1 VGWPI
6 SGHDW
11 AVSLLSDS
19 LASGRLAHA
28 YLFSGRPQ
36 IGKTTLA
43 LALAQAVNC
52 TAAEAGDGD
61 PPCGR
66 CPSCLKIARRRH
78 PDVRLIEGEGA
89 GGALKIDQVRALQ
102 QEAVLRPYEGRYRV
116 FILRQADR
124 ATLEA
129 ADSLLKTLE
138 EPPAHVLLI
147 LTATHAEALPPTVV
161 SRCQRLD
168 LRPLSA
174 GQVAEVLEARGA
186 PAADGQLL
194 ARLSGGRLGW
204 AIRAWGDEALLAQRQ
219 QDLDHLVRLL
229 TCSRVERLDFVWQAL
244 QGRRDQEARLQWA
257 RQIVELWT
265 AWWRDLFLLGIAG
278 PENVINIDRLEELH
292 AWAQHSRSSQAWQ
305 ALQALRETAA
315 HLEANVNIRLA
326 LEGLLLKL
334 PRWPQ
339 AVAP

>member
-1 VGWPI
+1 MAWPI

-11 AVSLLSDS
+11 AIALLRDS

-52 TAAEAGDGD
+52 TGAEAGDGD

-66 CPSCLKIARRRH
+66 CPACLKIAQGKH
-78 PDVRLIEGEGA
+78 PDVRLIEGQGA

-102 QEAVLRPYEGRYRV
+102 HEVVLRPYEGRYRV

-124 ATLEA
+124 ATTEA

-147 LTATHAEALPPTVV
+147 LTATHAEALPPTVA

-168 LRPLSA
+168 LRPLTA
-174 GQVAEVLEARGA
+174 GQVAEALKARGV
-186 PAADGQLL
+186 PPTKSRLL

-204 AIRAWGDEALLAQRQ
+204 AIRAGEDETLLAQRQ
-219 QDLDHLVRLL
+219 QILDHLVRLL
-229 TCSRVERLDFVWQAL
+229 ASSRVERLDFVWQSL
-244 QGRRDQEARLQWA
+244 QRLRDQEARLEWA
-257 RQIVELWT
+257 RQLVELWMG
-265 AWWRDLFLLGIAG
+265 WWRDLFLLCTAG
-278 PENVINIDRLEELH
+278 PENIVNIDRLEELQ
-292 AWAQHSRSSQAWQ
+292 AWAEHSHSAQAWQ
-305 ALQALRETAA
+305 ALQALGETAA
-315 HLEANVNIRLA
+315 QLEANINIRLA

-334 PRWPQ
+334 PRWPA